1 MLLGLLS
8 CKETLARLD
17 DYIDR
22 ELSPS
27 ESRIVARHLKICHH
41 CAQRFAF
48 ETELVEGLR
57 QRLSR
62 IDAPADLLGK
72 IRTSLDGAGK
82 SAASN
87 GN

>member
-8 CKETLARLD
+8 CKETIARLD

-22 ELSPS
+22 ELSPQ
-27 ESRIVARHLKICHH
+27 ESKLVARHLKICHQ
-41 CAQRFAF
+41 CAKRFAF

-57 QRLSR
+57 QRLR
-62 IDAPADLLGK
+62 HIDAPADLLGK
-72 IRTSLDGAGK
+72 IRISLDAAEK
-82 SAASN
+82 SAASK